1 MSQGAQ
7 PGMKGG
13 PLFVRGHKVWG
24 QGGGGPAGTQAW
36 GLHSAATGT
45 MCCREGRWSRVTIA
59 CMQGQMCG
67 ADGNRGQVTVLI
79 ESGFFLFRIG
89 SGKAVSNVIV
99 ESQNSDNEEDEQ
111 FMVEAAPQLSE
122 MSELDVVS
130 HPAGCFCDCT
140 STPALTFGWT
150 FSSNTPLVFHP
161 L

>member
-1 MSQGAQ
+1 
-7 PGMKGG
+7 
-13 PLFVRGHKVWG
+13 
-24 QGGGGPAGTQAW
+24 
-36 GLHSAATGT
+36 
-45 MCCREGRWSRVTIA
+45 
-59 CMQGQMCG
+59 MCG

-79 ESGFFLFRIG
+79 ESDFFLFRIG

-130 HPAGCFCDCT
+130 HPG
-140 STPALTFGWT
+140 G
-150 FSSNTPLVFHP
+150 VF